1 MNARAPASAVTRRF
15 VAGVRRVLLE
25 ACGLRPGARLV
36 VGVSGGADSMA
47 LLRTLDAL
55 SAPLKL
61 DLVVV
66 HVHHGL
72 RGRAADADARWVEAA
87 ARTLKRMFVLLH
99 CDVPA
104 RARRDRCSIEMA
116 ARAERYEAFAAVA
129 GAVKADAVVVA
140 HTADDQAETVL
151 LQVLRKPGPGA
162 LAGMRHRGVR
172 DGLCVLRPLLGMT
185 RADIEQALKAWGQT
199 WREDASNR
207 DFVHR
212 RNRVRH
218 ELLPLLEQTYNPGL
232 RGLLSAAA
240 GRCAEEEELL
250 ETAARRARKAAA
262 GPAGGMRVRALRS
275 RPAAL
280 VRRVIRQWLDAAAA
294 IETAVTADALER
306 VSRLVRGGKD
316 GWAPVSRGVRVVRE
330 GDILCVRTTSRAPA
344 PDPVTLGPGENAAP
358 SFGLKVNGRKTR
370 GYRRVKE
377 AGPGKYPAEAWLDAR
392 RLAGRALVMRTW
404 RPGDRIHPYGM
415 AGSKKIQ
422 DVWTDAKIPRALR
435 RRLPVVEC
443 DGEMV
448 WIPGYRIAAGWAV
461 PSRTAPSMHLRV
473 TAVPAVSGR

>member
-1 MNARAPASAVTRRF
+1 MSPRAPASAVTRRF
-15 VAGVRRVLLE
+15 VAGVRRALLE
-25 ACGLRPGARLV
+25 KCGLAPGARIA

-47 LLRTLDAL
+47 LLRALDAL

-87 ARTLKRMFVLLH
+87 ARALKHDFVLRH
-99 CDVPA
+99 GDVPS

-116 ARAERYEAFAAVA
+116 ARAVRYEAFAEVA
-129 GAVKADAVVVA
+129 GAVKADALVVA

-162 LAGMRHRGVR
+162 LAGMRYRSVR

-185 RADIEQALKAWGQT
+185 RADIEQALKAWGQP

-218 ELLPLLEQTYNPGL
+218 ELLPLLEHRYNPGL

-240 GRCAEEEELL
+240 DRCAEEEELL
-250 ETAARRARKAAA
+250 ETAARRARRAAEGA
-262 GPAGGMRVRALRS
+262 CGMRLASLR
-275 RPAAL
+275 RKPVAL
-280 VRRVIRQWLDAAAA
+280 VRRVIRQWLDAAGGMN
-294 IETAVTADALER
+294 TAVTADALER
-306 VSRLVRGGKD
+306 VSRLVQGGKD
-316 GWAPVSRGVRVVRE
+316 GWVPVSRGVRVVRE
-330 GDILCVRTTSRAPA
+330 GDILCVRTTSRAPV
-344 PDPVTLGPGENAAP
+344 PDPVTLQPGETAAP
-358 SFGLKVNGRKTR
+358 SFGLKVNSRKTR
-370 GYRRVKE
+370 GYRRVQE
-377 AGPGKYPAEAWLDAR
+377 AGPGRYPTEAWLDAR

-422 DVWTDAKIPRALR
+422 DIWTDAKLPRALR

-473 TAVPAVSGR
+473 TSVSPVSGR